1 MAEKD
6 KTHGFSIRL
15 LKEESN
21 NVNIKSLLKIGNAEI
36 VDNSTLPTDKKGY
49 RCIEDSNKVYHYRIA
64 DKYDAYLKKTFN
76 PNTWWSNFLN
86 LNTRLDSPSY
96 YFIMFVPLS
105 HNGVERKLVYTFG
118 YGHTILNEEH
128 IEHNFGLKVALNSID
143 PEKLKS
149 ADKFAPSNQ
158 TKQTRT
164 QLSIGSSLYGLGF
177 NEFEEIIKKLSG
189 LCKDEYKN
197 IFTSV
202 TGSDSLKIN
211 SKLKLEQIEEL
222 SKKIIELYS
231 SDEYTKHPQL
241 SNVDKISKVKDPVK
255 ISLLDTNL
263 IDNFNK
269 KDSNIFLTNYE
280 MIEYEDYEYY
290 GYSGFSSTNIF
301 SDLDINDL
309 YNELLQTNVSIEN
322 LKKYQVK
329 IYKNENDTNPK
340 HWKLY
345 NCIVT
350 DAQLDEK
357 HYILS
362 LGTWYE
368 VDKNFIEH
376 VETIINNLEI
386 KSSNL
391 FNDYDASIYNKLDES
406 DSNKLN
412 GEIIDQKLKYEK
424 RYNKEMAQKNN
435 FVLLDQELIR
445 INGAP
450 YEICDIY
457 DPNENTFYHVK
468 RKHSGSSELSH
479 LFNQGIHSERM
490 ASVDIDNQYST
501 QFKDKT
507 HYDLQENRKIRYVII
522 TPPNS
527 KNELTMPI
535 FSKISLYNAINE
547 LRAMKCLDVQY
558 MFVKEINI
566 EKKQKKKNKKTNTE
580 NEED

>member
-1 MAEKD
+1 MTEKN

-15 LKEESN
+15 LKEDSN
-21 NVNIKSLLKIGNAEI
+21 NISIKSLLKIGNVEI
-36 VDNSTLPTDKKGY
+36 VDSSTLPTKEKIKY
-49 RCIEDSNKVYHYRIA
+49 IEDYNKIYHYKIA
-64 DKYDAYLKKTFN
+64 DKYDAYLKKTFS

-86 LNTRLDSPSY
+86 LDTKLDSPCY
-96 YFIMFVPLS
+96 YFIMLIPVFQ
-105 HNGVERKLVYTFG
+105 NGKERKLVYTFG

-128 IEHNFGLKVALNSID
+128 IEYNFGLKVALNSID

-189 LCKDEYKN
+189 LCKNEYKD
-197 IFTSV
+197 IFTSI

-211 SKLKLEQIEEL
+211 SKFKLEQIEEF
-222 SKKIIELYS
+222 SKKIIELYLS
-231 SDEYTKHPQL
+231 NEYTKHPQL
-241 SNVDKISKVKDPVK
+241 SNVDKISKVKDPIK
-255 ISLLDTNL
+255 INQLDKKL
-263 IDNFNK
+263 VDNFNQ

-280 MIEYEDYEYY
+280 MIDYEDYEYY
-290 GYSGFSSTNIF
+290 GFSGFASKNIF
-301 SDLDINDL
+301 NDLDIDQL
-309 YNELLQTNVSIEN
+309 YNELAQKNISIEN
-322 LKKYQVK
+322 LKEYQVK
-329 IYKNENDTNPK
+329 IYKNEDDTNPK

-350 DAQLDEK
+350 DAILDK
-357 HYILS
+357 RHYILS

-368 VDKNFIEH
+368 VDKTFIEH
-376 VETIINNLEI
+376 VETTINSLEI
-386 KSSNL
+386 KSNNL

-406 DSNKLN
+406 DSNKSN
-412 GEIIDQKLKYEK
+412 GEIIDPKLKGEK
-424 RYNKEMAQKNN
+424 RYNKAMAEKNK
-435 FVLLDQELIR
+435 FIMLDQKMIH

-450 YEICDIY
+450 YEACDIF
-457 DPNENTFYHVK
+457 DKNTNTFYHVK

-479 LFNQGIHSERM
+479 LFNQGINSEKM
-490 ASVDIDNQYST
+490 ASVNINNQYST
-501 QFKDKT
+501 QFKKYT
-507 HYDLQENRKIRYVII
+507 NCDLQEDRKVRYVII

-535 FSKISLYNAINE
+535 FSKISLYNTINE
-547 LRAMKCLDVQY
+547 LRAMKCFDVQY

-566 EKKQKKKNKKTNTE
+566 KKKVKKRNKKIIKKIEE
-580 NEED
+580 N